1 MKLIDYRSDTITQ
14 PTLEMRKAMA
24 NAPVGDDVYGEDPT
38 VRALEEKAA
47 DIMGKEKALFVASG
61 TMGNQL
67 AVKTHTN
74 PGEEII
80 LEKNS
85 HIFYYEAGGIGALS
99 GVQNRQIEGKNG
111 VMDPLEIREAI
122 RMADIHFPK
131 TSLICLENTHNK
143 SGGTVIPTE
152 NMEIIYD
159 IARQSD
165 VSVHLDGARIFNAAT
180 YLNIDVREIAQYA
193 DSIMFALSKGLCAP
207 VGSILTGNSEFIDR
221 ARKYRKMIGGGM
233 RQAGIIAAAGIV
245 ALDQMVSRLEEDH
258 NNAKLLA
265 EGLNNIEGLQVD
277 MDTVQTNIIMCDIK
291 EPGLDSTPLVEV
303 LKNEG
308 ILCTAI
314 TSKRIRFVT
323 HYYIRKED
331 VATTLYV
338 INKLSSS
345 N

>member
-47 DIMGKEKALFVASG
+47 DLMGKEKALFVVSG

-99 GVQNRQIEGKNG
+99 GVQNRQIAGKNG
-111 VMDPLEIREAI
+111 VMDSYEIQEAI
-122 RMADIHFPK
+122 RDADIHFPK

-143 SGGTVIPTE
+143 SGGTVIPLE
-152 NMEIIYD
+152 NMENVYN
-159 IARQSD
+159 IALQANI
-165 VSVHLDGARIFNAAT
+165 SVHLDGARIFNAAE
-180 YLNIDVREIAQYA
+180 YLKTNVKNIAQYA
-193 DSIMFALSKGLCAP
+193 DSVMFALSKGLCAP
-207 VGSILTGNSEFIDR
+207 VGSLLTGSNEFIDR

-258 NNAKLLA
+258 YHAKLLA
-265 EGLNNIEGLQVD
+265 DGLNNIEGLKVD
-277 MDTVQTNIIMCDIK
+277 MDTVQTNIIMCDII
-291 EPGLDSTPLVEV
+291 EPGLNSSALVEV
-303 LKNEG
+303 LKEEG

-314 TSKRIRFVT
+314 NPERIRFVT

-338 INKLSSS
+338 INKLASS